1 MAVDNYYAL
10 AMSQGIASVAPS
22 NTGGTDNMVALTAP
36 WTDLGAISTA
46 GLSEN
51 PAETRVEFKRWGNIS
66 VFASVVTDQKK
77 TFDISFLETNPNVL
91 GWYHKQGS
99 ALVPTGT
106 GTNEVQTISISGTP
120 TGGTFSLT
128 YNGQTTAALAY
139 NAATSVVQ
147 TALQGLSTIGA
158 GNATVTGTAGTSYVV
173 TFVGAL
179 AATNTPAIV
188 AVGTFTG
195 GTTPAI
201 AVATTTGGA
210 VGQLLSV
217 TDDTTGIKDIRA
229 VTFDLLQGTNHE
241 RIYCP
246 TAEITAKKA
255 IVRKTDS
262 ITEYGVTITAYPNS
276 SGVAVK
282 RSWLLDAVVQ
292 GL

>member
-1 MAVDNYYAL
+1 MAVDNYFIL
-10 AMSQGIASVAPS
+10 AMSQGIASVAPPNS
-22 NTGGTDNMVALTAP
+22 SGTDNMAALTNP

-51 PAETRVEFKRWGNIS
+51 PAETRVEFKRWGSIAVFGS
-66 VFASVVTDQKK
+66 VITDQKH
-77 TFDISFLETNPNVL
+77 TFDVSFLETNPNVL
-91 GWYHKQGS
+91 GWYHKQGA
-99 ALVPTGT
+99 ALVPSGS
-106 GTNEVQTISISGTP
+106 GVNEVQTVTISGGP

-128 YNGQTTAALAY
+128 FQGQTTPALAY
-139 NAATSVVQ
+139 NASTSAVQ
-147 TALQGLSTIGA
+147 TALQALSTIGA

-179 AATNTPAIV
+179 AATNVPSIV

-210 VGQLLSV
+210 SGQLLTV
-217 TDDTTGIKDIRA
+217 TDDTTGSKDIRA
-229 VTFDLLQGTNHE
+229 VCFDLLQGTNHE

-246 TAEITAKKA
+246 QAEITARKPV
-255 IVRKTDS
+255 VRKTDS

-276 SGVAVK
+276 AGVAVK

>member
-1 MAVDNYYAL
+1 MAVDNYFIL
-10 AMSQGIASVAPS
+10 AMSQGIASVAPP
-22 NTGGTDNMVALTAP
+22 NTGGTDNMVALTTP
-36 WTDLGAISTA
+36 WADLGAISTS

-51 PAETRVEFKRWGNIS
+51 PAETRVEFKRWGAIS
-66 VFASVVTDQKK
+66 VFGSVITDQKK

-91 GWYHKQGS
+91 GWYHHQGA
-99 ALVPTGT
+99 ALTPTGS
-106 GTNEVQTISISGTP
+106 GVSEVQTITITGAP

-128 YNGQTTAALAY
+128 YQGQTTPALAY
-139 NAATSVVQ
+139 NAATAAVQ
-147 TALQGLSTIGA
+147 TALQALSTIGA
-158 GNATVTGTAGTSYVV
+158 GNVTVTGTAGSSYVV
-173 TFVGAL
+173 TFTGTL
-179 AATNTPAIV
+179 ANQNVPAIV

-201 AVATTTGGA
+201 AVVTTTGGTT
-210 VGQLLSV
+210 GQLLTV
-217 TDDTTGIKDIRA
+217 TDDTTGVKDIRA

-246 TAEITAKKA
+246 TAEITAKKP